1 MTKLEKEMLN
11 YYNRSLELYEARLE
25 VLKKPYKKS
34 EVQLMSAERDLVRKK
49 IKEFKL
55 KIGELE
61 GTLEGS

>member
-11 YYNRSLELYEARLE
+11 YYKRSLELYEARLE

-49 IKEFKL
+49 IK
-55 KIGELE
+55 
-61 GTLEGS
+61 

>member
-1 MTKLEKEMLN
+1 
-11 YYNRSLELYEARLE
+11 
-25 VLKKPYKKS
+25 
-34 EVQLMSAERDLVRKK
+34 MSAERDIVRKK